1 MKKYLVVVESP
12 TKARTISQILGKD
25 YEVFASKGHILDLP
39 AYRLAVKINDGF
51 TPFYQVIPEKRKIVK
66 ILKEKAKKKKIIYLA
81 TDPDRE
87 GEAIAF
93 HIKKKL
99 SSKDKKF
106 FRVVFHEIT
115 EEAIKKAFAHPEDID
130 INKVEAQKA
139 RRVLDRIVGYF
150 LSPFLWKKITK
161 GLSAGRVQSVALRFI
176 VEREKAIREF
186 KPEKYYSI
194 EAIFRIKDKEFVA
207 HLVSFEGEK
216 TETLRKEEAE
226 KIVNFL
232 KDKKFLIKDIEEK
245 DTKKKPS
252 PPFITSSLQQESFLR
267 LKFSAKKTMR
277 LAQTLYEGVEI
288 EGKMVGLITYMRT
301 DSFFVAEKAKEEV
314 KKFIKEKIGSDFL
327 VLSDYRFPKKKGA
340 QLAHEAIRPTDVYKE
355 PTYLKKYLSEDLLR
369 LYELIWK
376 RFVASFMKEAIYR
389 IRKVKIVTSDTKAQF
404 LLEAKKCIFEG
415 FEKIWG
421 KKEENRDVFS
431 INKEDEVIL
440 KSLNIHEHTTKPPPR
455 FNDASLVKLL
465 EEKGIGRPSTY
476 APTIST
482 LIERGYIRRERRS
495 LIPTELGVKV
505 SDLLVENFSD
515 IINENFTAQMENNLD
530 KIEEGKLSWQKVLE
544 DFFPSFK
551 ESVDEAIKKIKKD
564 ILFTEKKCPLCGKK
578 LVVRWSKKGKFLSC
592 EGFPQCR
599 YTESITT
606 GVKCPHCKEGEL
618 VERRN
623 KKGQLFYGCSRYPDC
638 TYTAKQLPK

>member
-93 HIKKKL
+93 HIKKKI

-301 DSFFVAEKAKEEV
+301 DSFFVAEKEKEEV
-314 KKFIKEKIGSDFL
+314 KKFITEKIGSGFL
-327 VLSDYRFPKKKGA
+327 VL
-340 QLAHEAIRPTDVYKE
+340 
-355 PTYLKKYLSEDLLR
+355 
-369 LYELIWK
+369 
-376 RFVASFMKEAIYR
+376 
-389 IRKVKIVTSDTKAQF
+389 
-404 LLEAKKCIFEG
+404 
-415 FEKIWG
+415 
-421 KKEENRDVFS
+421 
-431 INKEDEVIL
+431 
-440 KSLNIHEHTTKPPPR
+440 
-455 FNDASLVKLL
+455 
-465 EEKGIGRPSTY
+465 
-476 APTIST
+476 
-482 LIERGYIRRERRS
+482 
-495 LIPTELGVKV
+495 
-505 SDLLVENFSD
+505 
-515 IINENFTAQMENNLD
+515 
-530 KIEEGKLSWQKVLE
+530 
-544 DFFPSFK
+544 
-551 ESVDEAIKKIKKD
+551 
-564 ILFTEKKCPLCGKK
+564 
-578 LVVRWSKKGKFLSC
+578 
-592 EGFPQCR
+592 
-599 YTESITT
+599 
-606 GVKCPHCKEGEL
+606 
-618 VERRN
+618 
-623 KKGQLFYGCSRYPDC
+623 
-638 TYTAKQLPK
+638 